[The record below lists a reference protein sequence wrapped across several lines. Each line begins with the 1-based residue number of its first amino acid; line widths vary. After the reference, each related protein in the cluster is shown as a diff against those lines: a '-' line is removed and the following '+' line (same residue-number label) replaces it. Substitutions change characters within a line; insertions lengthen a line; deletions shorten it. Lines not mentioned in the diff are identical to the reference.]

1 VSEAASGA
9 ESEQGKKPKVRGKK
23 ILPSKAL
30 YDKGP
35 TATLVQ
41 TVAKGKGHLTSVL
54 VFSPSKC
61 VFLSQN
67 SRKMVPETRVR
78 QEGAESR
85 QVTVGDMAVDLAWD
99 MSEMALDLA
108 QIRARKRSGKRRHER
123 NKERGGRK
131 VRLRSFTYYYVFL
144 NIFRGAQ
151 REKAWCYFPR
161 SGSPLSGA
169 VIIGQQHLVQTKALN
184 TKRQIA
190 ATGILC

>member
-23 ILPSKAL
+23 SLPSKAL

-108 QIRARKRSGKRRHER
+108 QIRARKRSGKR
-123 NKERGGRK
+123 
-131 VRLRSFTYYYVFL
+131 
-144 NIFRGAQ
+144 
-151 REKAWCYFPR
+151 
-161 SGSPLSGA
+161 
-169 VIIGQQHLVQTKALN
+169 
-184 TKRQIA
+184 
-190 ATGILC
+190 